1 MDFDDDSGLGS
12 GYGSHKSKQ
21 LKIEDEKGGY
31 LYVQLRKFINVI
43 DELRDVG
50 LQEHISLPRIA
61 VLGQQSSGKS
71 SVLENIVGID
81 MLPRGAG
88 LCTRRPLEMRLN
100 HLYEED
106 AKPWAT
112 FDEVPGQKFTDF
124 AQVTETIEQ
133 LTDKIAGDNKNIVDN
148 PIVVHVYSPTCP
160 DLTLIDLPGLTRIPL
175 SGSGQPD
182 NIYEITKN
190 MALKYVEDARTII
203 LCVIPANADMT
214 TSDALQLAREIDP
227 KGIRTVGVI
236 TKIDIMD
243 AGTNARRMLMG
254 QEVPL
259 RLGYVGVKN
268 RSQLDINDKKSV
280 KKALKEERE
289 WFENH
294 AVYSSLSQNLLGTDV
309 LTSKCTKIM
318 FTHIKSHLPDIMRE
332 IKDKM
337 SQIDE
342 RLKDL
347 GPEMPVSIREKSHL
361 LYNMVTEFCN
371 LFKATI
377 SGKYDSR
384 RDRTTSKEIYGGAR
398 IKMLLENLYRE
409 YTGKYRATKDLTD
422 LDIEKAIIM
431 HEGDSLP
438 GFPSVDVFVY
448 LITPEL
454 KKLGDPALDLL
465 SECHLYI
472 EQLADEIAQ
481 KVFSRF
487 PGVVSDIMEIVSK
500 CLMEQKDK
508 TNHVVESIIEA
519 EEGYLFTNDKGYM
532 EKCTDIV
539 PSEDPLNKEGGKEG
553 APPPKKAGR
562 NQIYVDEIRKRL
574 DMYFTII
581 VRGIRDSVPKAIGYF
596 LVNGIQEHLQYDLYA
611 EINKNDKMTETLGEP
626 PEVTAERKTLNLSR
640 ETMKKALKV
649 LQRDP
654 EITATLDYDDELSR
668 DIKES
673 LKEDKR
679 KAALSKHGEEAKS
692 AAFNRSGEKRQ
703 IDPSRINMSSGDP
716 NKLNMSQMSSNSSSS
731 NASHINRQRPVQQH
745 PSGQHSQAQLQR
757 RPAGNN
763 PI

>member
-1 MDFDDDSGLGS
+1 MYDEEE
-12 GYGSHKSKQ
+12 SKYTRVRGAV
-21 LKIEDEKGGY
+21 KIEEEKGGY

-100 HLYEED
+100 HLYEDD
-106 AKPWAT
+106 AKPWAK
-112 FDEVPGQKFTDF
+112 FDEVPGEKFTDF
-124 AQVTETIEQ
+124 SKVRDTIEK
-133 LTDKIAGDNKNIVDN
+133 LTDKVAGTNKNIVDE
-148 PIVVHVYSPTCP
+148 PIVVYVYSPTCP
-160 DLTLIDLPGLTRIPL
+160 DLTLVDLPGLTRIPL
-175 SGSGQPD
+175 AGSNQPD
-182 NIYEITKN
+182 DIYEVTKK
-190 MALKYVEDARTII
+190 MALKYVEDPRTII

-214 TSDALQLAREIDP
+214 TSDALQLSREIDP

-243 AGTNARRMLMG
+243 HGTNARRMLMG

-268 RSQLDINDKKSV
+268 RNQQSIIDKQSV
-280 KKALKEERE
+280 KAALKEERE
-289 WFENH
+289 FFENH
-294 AVYSSLSQNLLGTDV
+294 PIYSSINSNLLGTDV
-309 LTSKCTKIM
+309 LTQKCTKIM

-332 IKDKM
+332 IKEKM
-337 SQIDE
+337 GQINA

-347 GPEMPVSIREKSHL
+347 GPPMPSSSKEKAHL

-371 LFKATI
+371 LFKSVI
-377 SGKYDSR
+377 GGKYDSR
-384 RDRTTSKEIYGGAR
+384 RDRTQSKEIYGGAR
-398 IKMLLENLYRE
+398 IKMLLENVYRE
-409 YTGKYRATKDLTD
+409 YTGKYQATKDLTD

-454 KKLGDPALDLL
+454 KKLQDPALDLL
-465 SECHLYI
+465 AECHLYI
-472 EQLADEIAQ
+472 EQLAEEIAQ
-481 KVFSRF
+481 KIFSRF
-487 PGVVSDIMEIVSK
+487 PAVVNDIMEIVSK
-500 CLMEQKDK
+500 VLMENRDK
-508 TNHVVESIIEA
+508 TGKVVEAIIES
-519 EEGYLFTNDKGYM
+519 EEGYLFTNDREYM

-539 PSEDPLNKEGGKEG
+539 PADDQDGKEG
-553 APPPKKAGR
+553 APRKASR
-562 NQIYVDEIRKRL
+562 NQSYVNEIRKRL
-574 DMYFTII
+574 DMYFKII
-581 VRGIRDSVPKAIGYF
+581 VRGIRDSVPKAIGFF
-596 LVNGIQEHLQYDLYA
+596 LVNGIQEHIQYELYA
-611 EINKNDKMTETLGEP
+611 EVNKNETMAETLGEP
-626 PEVTAERKTLNLSR
+626 PEVTAERRTLNTSLD
-640 ETMKKALKV
+640 TMKNALKV

-673 LKEDKR
+673 LKEAKLQKE
-679 KAALSKHGEEAKS
+679 KASTPSPHPRGAPHRGGDM
-692 AAFNRSGEKRQ
+692 RSQ
-703 IDPSRINMSSGDP
+703 HSDSSRLDMSNMSMASDNSQNRRGPP
-716 NKLNMSQMSSNSSSS
+716 NVGQP
-731 NASHINRQRPVQQH
+731 QRPGPNHMQN
-745 PSGQHSQAQLQR
+745 SGTPQR
-757 RPAGNN
+757 RPAQG

>member
-1 MDFDDDSGLGS
+1 MEESKYS
-12 GYGSHKSKQ
+12 RASKQ
-21 LKIEDEKGGY
+21 VKIEDEKGGY
-31 LYVQLRKFINVI
+31 LYVQLRKFINTI

-81 MLPRGAG
+81 MLPRGSG

-100 HLYEED
+100 HLYEDD
-106 AKPWAT
+106 AKPWAK
-112 FDEVPGQKFTDF
+112 FEEVPGEKFTDF
-124 AQVTETIEQ
+124 SKVRDTIEE
-133 LTDKIAGDNKNIVDN
+133 LTDKIAGTNKNIVDK
-148 PIVVHVYSPTCP
+148 PIVVYIYSPTCP

-175 SGSGQPD
+175 SGSGQPE
-182 NIYEITKN
+182 NIYEVTKK
-190 MALKYVEDARTII
+190 MALKYVEDTRTII

-214 TSDALQLAREIDP
+214 TSDALQLSREIDP

-243 AGTNARRMLMG
+243 HGTNARRMLMG

-268 RSQLDINDKKSV
+268 RNQQAITDKQSV

-289 WFENH
+289 YFENH
-294 AVYSSLSQNLLGTDV
+294 PIYSSLNQNLLGTDV
-309 LTSKCTKIM
+309 LTQKCSKIM

-332 IKDKM
+332 IKEKM
-337 SQIDE
+337 GQIND
-342 RLKDL
+342 RLKNL
-347 GPEMPVSIREKSHL
+347 GPPMPSMPKEKAHL

-371 LFKATI
+371 IFKSTI
-377 SGKYDSR
+377 SGKYDAG
-384 RDRTTSKEIYGGAR
+384 RDRTNNKDIYGGAR

-409 YTGKYRATKDLTD
+409 FTGKYKATKDLTD

-454 KKLGDPALDLL
+454 KKLSDPALDLL
-465 SECHLYI
+465 AECHLYI

-487 PGVVSDIMEIVSK
+487 PGVVNEIMEIVSR
-500 CLMEQKDK
+500 CLMENRNKSSK
-508 TNHVVESIIEA
+508 VVESIIES
-519 EEGYLFTNDKGYM
+519 EEGYLFTNDREYM

-539 PSEDPLNKEGGKEG
+539 PTEESEEGV
-553 APPPKKAGR
+553 PKKSSR
-562 NQIYVDEIRKRL
+562 NQSYVNEIRKRL
-574 DMYFTII
+574 DMYFKII
-581 VRGIRDSVPKAIGYF
+581 VRGIRDSVPKAIGFF
-596 LVNGIQEHLQYDLYA
+596 LVNGIQEHIQYELYA
-611 EINKNDKMTETLGEP
+611 EINKNESMAETLGEP
-626 PEVTAERKTLNLSR
+626 PEVTAERKTLQLSL
-640 ETMKKALKV
+640 ETMRKSLKV

-654 EITATLDYDDELSR
+654 EITSTLDYDDELSR

-673 LKEDKR
+673 LKNAKKKEARANEESRSHRKEGREYKR
-679 KAALSKHGEEAKS
+679 EPV
-692 AAFNRSGEKRQ
+692 
-703 IDPSRINMSSGDP
+703 DPSRLDMSSMSGSTEGHQRRP
-716 NKLNMSQMSSNSSSS
+716 PQNMN
-731 NASHINRQRPVQQH
+731 QR
-745 PSGQHSQAQLQR
+745 SGHGTLPKGGQLQR
-757 RPAGNN
+757 KPAQG
-763 PI
+763 PV

>member
-1 MDFDDDSGLGS
+1 MDMDDEEESK
-12 GYGSHKSKQ
+12 YSHLSKKV
-21 LKIEDEKGGY
+21 KIEDEKGGY

-61 VLGQQSSGKS
+61 VLGQQSAGKS

-81 MLPRGAG
+81 LLPRGAG

-100 HLYEED
+100 HLYEDD
-106 AKPWAT
+106 AKAWAT
-112 FDEVPGQKFTDF
+112 FDELPDQKFTDF
-124 AQVTETIEQ
+124 NKVRDAIEM
-133 LTDKIAGDNKNIVDN
+133 LTDKVAGTNKSIVDK

-160 DLTLIDLPGLTRIPL
+160 DLTLVDLPGLTRIPL
-175 SGSGQPD
+175 SGSDQPE
-182 NIYEITKN
+182 NIYEITKS
-190 MALKYVEDARTII
+190 MALKYIEDARTII

-243 AGTNARRMLMG
+243 AGTNARRMLLG

-268 RSQLDINDKKSV
+268 RNQQNIIDKVSV
-280 KKALKEERE
+280 KQALKEERE
-289 WFENH
+289 YFENH
-294 AVYSSLSQNLLGTDV
+294 PVYSSINQNLLGTDV
-309 LTSKCTKIM
+309 LTQKCTKIM

-332 IKDKM
+332 IKEKM
-337 SQIDE
+337 NQINE

-347 GPEMPVSIREKSHL
+347 GPPMPSLPKEKAHL

-371 LFKATI
+371 LFKSTI

-384 RDRTTSKEIYGGAR
+384 RDRGNMREIYGGAK

-409 YTGKYRATKDLTD
+409 FTGKYRATKDLTD

-454 KKLGDPALDLL
+454 KKLADPALDLL
-465 SECHLYI
+465 AECHLYI
-472 EQLADEIAQ
+472 EQLAEEIAQ

-487 PGVVSDIMEIVSK
+487 PGVVNDIMEIVSR
-500 CLMEQKDK
+500 CLMDRKEKANK
-508 TNHVVESIIEA
+508 VVQAIIES
-519 EEGYLFTNDKGYM
+519 EEGYLFTNDKEYM

-539 PSEDPLNKEGGKEG
+539 PVEDDSEGKD
-553 APPPKKAGR
+553 APRKTSR
-562 NQIYVDEIRKRL
+562 NQSYVNEIRKRL
-574 DMYFTII
+574 DMYFRII
-581 VRGIRDSVPKAIGYF
+581 TRGIRDSVPKAIGFF
-596 LVNGIQEHLQYDLYA
+596 LVNGIQEHIQYDLYA
-611 EINKNDKMTETLGEP
+611 EINKNEGMAETLGEP
-626 PEVTAERKTLNLSR
+626 PEVTAERKTLNTSL
-640 ETMKKALKV
+640 ETMKKALKI

-673 LKEDKR
+673 LKEAKKKEAR
-679 KAALSKHGEEAKS
+679 GKQEEQVKS
-692 AAFNRSGEKRQ
+692 YGVN
-703 IDPSRINMSSGDP
+703 PSR
-716 NKLNMSQMSSNSSSS
+716 LNMSMMSNESGESMQRSRPPPDYNPGMKANSSM
-731 NASHINRQRPVQQH
+731 PK
-745 PSGQHSQAQLQR
+745 GAQIR
-757 RPAGNN
+757 GKPAQG

>member
-1 MDFDDDSGLGS
+1 MD
-12 GYGSHKSKQ
+12 YEEESKYAHLSKK
-21 LKIEDEKGGY
+21 LKIEEEKGGY

-100 HLYEED
+100 HLYEDD
-106 AKPWAT
+106 AKPWAK
-112 FDEVPGQKFTDF
+112 FEELPGKKFTDF
-124 AQVTETIEQ
+124 NKVRDTIEE
-133 LTDKIAGDNKNIVDN
+133 LTDKVAGTNKNIVDN
-148 PIVVHVYSPTCP
+148 PIVVYVYSPTCP

-175 SGSGQPD
+175 QGSNQPD
-182 NIYEITKN
+182 NIYEVTKN
-190 MALKYVEDARTII
+190 MALNYIEDPRCII

-243 AGTNARRMLMG
+243 SGTNARRMLMG

-268 RSQLDINDKKSV
+268 RNQQAILDKQSV
-280 KKALKEERE
+280 KEALKEERE

-294 AVYSSLSQNLLGTDV
+294 PIYSSLNQSLLGTDV
-309 LTSKCTKIM
+309 LTQKCTKIM

-337 SQIDE
+337 QQINE

-347 GPEMPVSIREKSHL
+347 GPPMPSLPKEKAHL

-371 LFKATI
+371 LFKSTI
-377 SGKYDSR
+377 SGKYDAR
-384 RDRTTSKEIYGGAR
+384 RDRGNSKDIYGGAR

-409 YTGKYRATKDLTD
+409 FTGKYRATKDLTD

-454 KKLGDPALDLL
+454 KKLADPAIDLL
-465 SECHLYI
+465 AECHLYI
-472 EQLADEIAQ
+472 EQLAEEIAQ

-487 PGVVSDIMEIVSK
+487 PGVVNDIMEIVSN
-500 CLMEQKDK
+500 CLMEKKDK
-508 TNHVVESIIEA
+508 ASKVVEAIIES
-519 EEGYLFTNDKGYM
+519 EEGYLFTNDKEYM

-539 PSEDPLNKEGGKEG
+539 PAEEGEDKEAARKTS
-553 APPPKKAGR
+553 R
-562 NQIYVDEIRKRL
+562 NQSYVNEIRKRL
-574 DMYFTII
+574 DMYFKII

-596 LVNGIQEHLQYDLYA
+596 LVDGIQEHIQYELYA
-611 EINKNDKMTETLGEP
+611 EINKNESMAETLGEP
-626 PEVTAERKTLNLSR
+626 PEVTAERKTLNTSH
-640 ETMKKALKV
+640 ETMKKSLKV

-654 EITATLDYDDELSR
+654 EITATLDYDDDLSR

-673 LKEDKR
+673 LKEAKKKQGR
-679 KAALSKHGEEAKS
+679 AKHNESMSSQHA
-692 AAFNRSGEKRQ
+692 
-703 IDPSRINMSSGDP
+703 DPSR
-716 NKLNMSQMSSNSSSS
+716 LNMSMMSGSGESSSRGS
-731 NASHINRQRPVQQH
+731 GRHRGDPHNMSGRSGNQSTLPKGAPLARKPAQGPV
-745 PSGQHSQAQLQR
+745 
-757 RPAGNN
+757 
-763 PI
+763 

>member
-1 MDFDDDSGLGS
+1 MDMDDEEESK
-12 GYGSHKSKQ
+12 YSHLSKKV
-21 LKIEDEKGGY
+21 KIEDEKGGY

-61 VLGQQSSGKS
+61 VLGQQSAGKS

-81 MLPRGAG
+81 LLPRGAG

-100 HLYEED
+100 HLYEDD
-106 AKPWAT
+106 AKAWAT
-112 FDEVPGQKFTDF
+112 FDELPDQKFTDF
-124 AQVTETIEQ
+124 SKVRDAIEM
-133 LTDKIAGDNKNIVDN
+133 LTDKVAGTNKSIVDK

-160 DLTLIDLPGLTRIPL
+160 DLTLVDLPGLTRIPL
-175 SGSGQPD
+175 SGSDQPE
-182 NIYEITKN
+182 NIYEITKS
-190 MALKYVEDARTII
+190 MALKYIEDARTII

-243 AGTNARRMLMG
+243 AGTNARRMLLG

-268 RSQLDINDKKSV
+268 RNQQNIIDKVSV
-280 KKALKEERE
+280 KQALKEERE
-289 WFENH
+289 YFENH
-294 AVYSSLSQNLLGTDV
+294 PVYSSINQNLLGTDV
-309 LTSKCTKIM
+309 LTQKCTKIM

-332 IKDKM
+332 IKEKM
-337 SQIDE
+337 NQINE

-347 GPEMPVSIREKSHL
+347 GPPMPSLPKEKAHL

-371 LFKATI
+371 LFKSTI

-384 RDRTTSKEIYGGAR
+384 RDRGNMREIYGGAK

-409 YTGKYRATKDLTD
+409 FTGKYRATKDLTD

-454 KKLGDPALDLL
+454 KKLADPALDLL
-465 SECHLYI
+465 AECHLYI
-472 EQLADEIAQ
+472 EQLAEEIAQ

-487 PGVVSDIMEIVSK
+487 PGVVNDIMEIVSR
-500 CLMEQKDK
+500 CLMDRKEKANK
-508 TNHVVESIIEA
+508 VVQAIIES
-519 EEGYLFTNDKGYM
+519 EEGYLFTNDKEYM

-539 PSEDPLNKEGGKEG
+539 PVEDDSEGKD
-553 APPPKKAGR
+553 APRKTSR
-562 NQIYVDEIRKRL
+562 NQSYVNEIRKRL
-574 DMYFTII
+574 DMYFRII
-581 VRGIRDSVPKAIGYF
+581 TRGIRDSVPKAIGFF
-596 LVNGIQEHLQYDLYA
+596 LVNGIQEHIQYDLYA
-611 EINKNDKMTETLGEP
+611 EINKNEGMAETLGEP
-626 PEVTAERKTLNLSR
+626 PEVTAERKTLNTSL
-640 ETMKKALKV
+640 ETMKKALKI

-673 LKEDKR
+673 LKEAKKKEAR
-679 KAALSKHGEEAKS
+679 GKQEEAVKS
-692 AAFNRSGEKRQ
+692 YGVN
-703 IDPSRINMSSGDP
+703 PSR
-716 NKLNMSQMSSNSSSS
+716 LNMSMMSNESGESMQRSRPPPDYNPGMKANSSM
-731 NASHINRQRPVQQH
+731 PK
-745 PSGQHSQAQLQR
+745 GAQIR
-757 RPAGNN
+757 GKPAQG